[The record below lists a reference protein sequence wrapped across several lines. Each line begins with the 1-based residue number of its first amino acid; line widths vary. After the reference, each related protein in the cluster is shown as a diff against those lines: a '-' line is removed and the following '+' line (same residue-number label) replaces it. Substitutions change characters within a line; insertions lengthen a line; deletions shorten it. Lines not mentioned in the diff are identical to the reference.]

1 MKEQLPGGNF
11 YELNPERI
19 TETSSV
25 IPHNKLPERAFG
37 MLDYLIRIRLN
48 ATTLTNEAFNLFAFN
63 KTSDWLEGLP
73 QNERDRLLNLA
84 KKKGRQICEKYKER
98 MKEIERQRLETLK
111 KKQEELVKKK
121 ERLYKK
127 KEKQTSDIIFYGLW
141 QTPARMEQML
151 HSIQSFRAKKSSHC
165 TITFPTKCIKAS
177 SERQS
182 NI

>member
-1 MKEQLPGGNF
+1 MNPG
-11 YELNPERI
+11 RI

-37 MLDYLIRIRLN
+37 ILDYLIRIRPN
-48 ATTLTNEAFNLFAFN
+48 ATTLTNEAFILFAFN
-63 KTSDWLEGLP
+63 KTSDWVEGLP

-84 KKKGRQICEKYKER
+84 KKKGRQICEKYEER

-127 KEKQTSDIIFYGLW
+127 KEKQTSDINFLW
-141 QTPARMEQML
+141 IVADP
-151 HSIQSFRAKKSSHC
+151 S
-165 TITFPTKCIKAS
+165 
-177 SERQS
+177 
-182 NI
+182 